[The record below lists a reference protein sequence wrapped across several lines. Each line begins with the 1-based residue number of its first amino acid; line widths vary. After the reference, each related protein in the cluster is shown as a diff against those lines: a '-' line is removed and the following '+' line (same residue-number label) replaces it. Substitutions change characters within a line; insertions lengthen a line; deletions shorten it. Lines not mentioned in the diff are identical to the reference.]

1 MQVCINYPK
10 PRITIHK
17 NASCRQIQMHQ
28 KEDGRHVKVR
38 LTNFNDVLTKFINE
52 DYEF

>member
-1 MQVCINYPK
+1 MQVYIYYPK
-10 PRITIHK
+10 PHITVHRDT
-17 NASCRQIQMHQ
+17 SCRQIQMHQ